1 MSQKIG
7 LLLACSLAFLLSGV
21 GTEASGQ
28 QAESKAIVN
37 RLTGTWSLDASR
49 SDDVRAALDRALR
62 DRGADS
68 DQVLQRLERRL
79 QPPDRLAIEQS
90 GRRITIGSSNARKFT
105 FDADGRSRAETSPN
119 GRSVQTTATLT
130 GSRLTVSTQGDR
142 GSDFNVIFEPIDK
155 GRTLQVT
162 RRIYSD
168 RMTEPA
174 EVNSF
179 YSRVS
184 DSAQLEEVSGPS
196 AVEPGDSRR
205 RSDRAAIPSGT
216 TVTAVL
222 NESLNTKVAAE
233 GDRFTMTV
241 REPTRYDGAVI
252 EGYLTR
258 VERSGRVS
266 GKPELG
272 LEFDSIRLRDGGT
285 YDYAGLIEQVR
296 TSDNKKVSVDN
307 EGGVK
312 EKSGQ
317 TERTATRAGVGAA
330 VGAIIGG
337 IAGGGKGAAIGAGI
351 GAGAGAG
358 SVFIQGRD
366 DLDLASGTEFV
377 IQTTSRAT
385 GG

>member
-1 MSQKIG
+1 MSQKIC
-7 LLLACSLAFLLSGV
+7 LLLSCSLAVLLSGV

-179 YSRVS
+179 YSRFR
-184 DSAQLEEVSGPS
+184 QC
-196 AVEPGDSRR
+196 
-205 RSDRAAIPSGT
+205 T
-216 TVTAVL
+216 TRGSFW
-222 NESLNTKVAAE
+222 SLC
-233 GDRFTMTV
+233 RW
-241 REPTRYDGAVI
+241 
-252 EGYLTR
+252 
-258 VERSGRVS
+258 
-266 GKPELG
+266 
-272 LEFDSIRLRDGGT
+272 
-285 YDYAGLIEQVR
+285 AG
-296 TSDNKKVSVDN
+296 
-307 EGGVK
+307 
-312 EKSGQ
+312 
-317 TERTATRAGVGAA
+317 
-330 VGAIIGG
+330 
-337 IAGGGKGAAIGAGI
+337 
-351 GAGAGAG
+351 
-358 SVFIQGRD
+358 
-366 DLDLASGTEFV
+366 
-377 IQTTSRAT
+377 
-385 GG
+385 